1 MRIVHTILM
10 GIVLGSL
17 LFCVSCCC
25 AGGIDDEEID
35 LNLPGEHNEGT
46 GGDA

>member
-1 MRIVHTILM
+1 MRIVHNILM

-25 AGGIDDEEID
+25 AGGVDDDEID
-35 LNLPGEHNEGT
+35 LNLPGEHNEGA